1 MKTVRNKK
9 ELEAAIKSKETEVI
23 VEGFRFKIACQAA
36 TKLQKIKNPSFNM
49 AYGAVAETSVLTVVY
64 VIIAAMTVLAI
75 IAMIKKYNIVI
86 DFKNGKMTISY
97 DQV

>member
-1 MKTVRNKK
+1 
-9 ELEAAIKSKETEVI
+9 
-23 VEGFRFKIACQAA
+23 
-36 TKLQKIKNPSFNM
+36 M

-97 DQV
+97 DKV